1 MNCPR
6 HAEISAY
13 MDDMLTPSERQQFA
27 PHLAGCSV
35 CRQQLD
41 DLLALR
47 EAMHALPSPGLG
59 FDLAANLEFRTRGAA
74 RPRPPRSFWTAW
86 GAPGLAVALS
96 LVSGAWLGAMWIGTG
111 AAVAPSTPVTRV
123 FDPVPPGGL
132 CAAAELCGISKGLQ

>member
-13 MDDMLTPSERQQFA
+13 MDDMLTPAERQQFA
-27 PHLAGCSV
+27 PHLAGCPV

-47 EAMHALPSPGLG
+47 EAMHALPSPKLG
-59 FDLAANLEFRTRGAA
+59 FDLTANLEWQMHGAV
-74 RPRPPRSFWTAW
+74 RQRPPRSFWTAW

-96 LVSGAWLGAMWIGTG
+96 LASGAWLGAMWIGTG
-111 AAVAPSTPVTRV
+111 AAVAPSAPATRV

>member
-1 MNCPR
+1 MNCPK

-13 MDDMLTPSERQQFA
+13 MDDMLTPSERRQFA
-27 PHLAGCSV
+27 PHLAGCAA

-47 EAMHALPSPGLG
+47 EAMRALPAPGLG
-59 FDLAANLEFRTRGAA
+59 FDLAANLEHRTRGTAE
-74 RPRPPRSFWTAW
+74 PRPPRSFWTAW

-96 LVSGAWLGAMWIGTG
+96 LASGAWLGGLLTVPAV
-111 AAVAPSTPVTRV
+111 VAPPAPVTRV

-132 CAAAELCGISKGLQ
+132 CAAAELCGISKGLK